1 VTCDDVRL
9 ALSLRL
15 DGELPDDVDPGEL
28 DRHLGGCPGCA
39 AFERSAGRVRAGLRF
54 EPVHDAPDVAP
65 AVVATLAGR
74 VLDTRRPGPTHQ
86 PRRVGAGGGRDRRR
100 GGDGHAAPGTRHDR
114 RRGVETRAAPRGPHD
129 RRRRDETGAAPGERV
144 RPRRSL
150 LAVAACAALAGAA
163 AGAAF
168 VGIGREPR
176 SPAAADVPARVV
188 AAQSS
193 ITSLDAHFRLVE
205 RGVGTDAGRGTNARG
220 GTDAVGATGAGA
232 GERSRDGR
240 LVYEAPESL
249 ALTVEG
255 AAHGDDGADTGLI
268 VDGERW
274 WQATPRRCAAGPGA
288 ACPARETQWVRS
300 VTGREPFSDQAPVP
314 LELVSPVDSFT
325 LAATPAGLG
334 SRTIA
339 GRRAIGVVVTA
350 AQVAPFLDGLSP
362 AGLRPVHPGDPVEVW
377 LDDDHLVPLE
387 VIVRAGDDPDRA
399 RWAHDH
405 GATERPGDVVVSFTV
420 GSVAINGPVDAG
432 AFRPPHGSKVDERV
446 DAGFRAAGGM
456 AAPRPAALPAGF
468 RAHRSGV
475 VTVPGAPTVSV
486 GSYTDGRA
494 WLTVRATGDW
504 PGGRLFG
511 GLGASVRAVD
521 LGGGGVGYVSDDGRQ
536 VALHGEGI
544 DVVVSGSLP
553 AGELREVA
561 ASLGVTGQPVPP
573 SWDEAA
579 TATVAEAAAAS
590 GRLLVAREIDGFGA
604 PAVRITGD
612 TVSQVYAGP
621 GDRGFTLVQSGA
633 DQLAPPADGDVAGVA
648 VRGADGRYSHER
660 GQLEWIEAGASHSL
674 SSHTLS
680 LAELLAIADGLAPA

>member
-1 VTCDDVRL
+1 MTRRERPVRCDDARL

-15 DGELPDDVDPGEL
+15 DGEMPDDVDPGEL

-65 AVVATLAGR
+65 AVVATLAAP
-74 VLDTRRPGPTHQ
+74 VPDTRRPARTHHAG
-86 PRRVGAGGGRDRRR
+86 RVGPGG
-100 GGDGHAAPGTRHDR
+100 RHDR
-114 RRGVETRAAPRGPHD
+114 RPDGDNHAAPHGRHDQRRGGQ
-129 RRRRDETGAAPGERV
+129 TGAAPGERV

-150 LAVAACAALAGAA
+150 LAVAACAALAGMA

-176 SPAAADVPARVV
+176 SPAAADVPARIV

-205 RGVGTDAGRGTNARG
+205 RGLGTGD
-220 GTDAVGATGAGA
+220 AGA

-240 LVYEAPESL
+240 LVYEAPESF
-249 ALTVEG
+249 ALKIDG
-255 AAHGDDGADTGLI
+255 AAHADDAPDTGLI

-274 WQATPRRCAAGPGA
+274 WQATPRRCTPAPGA
-288 ACPARETQWVRS
+288 ACAGEARWVRS

-334 SRTIA
+334 MRTIA

-362 AGLRPVHPGDPVEVW
+362 TGLRPVHPSDPVEVW
-377 LDDDHLVPLE
+377 LDDDHLVPLG
-387 VIVRAGDDPDRA
+387 VVVRAGDDPDRT
-399 RWAHDH
+399 RWAHSR
-405 GATERPGDVVVSFTV
+405 GATERSGDVVVSFTV
-420 GSVAINGPVDAG
+420 GSVAINGPVDAS
-432 AFRPPHGSKVDERV
+432 AFRPPAGSKVDERV
-446 DAGFRAAGGM
+446 DAGFRAADGM
-456 AAPRPAALPAGF
+456 AAPHPTALPPGF

-475 VTVPGAPTVSV
+475 ITAPGAPTVFV

-494 WLTVRATGDW
+494 WLTVRATSDW
-504 PGGRLFG
+504 SGGRLFG

-521 LGGGGVGYVSDDGRQ
+521 LDGGGVGYVSDDGRQ
-536 VALHGEGI
+536 LGLHGDGI
-544 DVVVSGSLP
+544 DVVVSGSVP
-553 AGELREVA
+553 AGELREAA
-561 ASLGVTGQPVPP
+561 ASLGVTGQAVPP
-573 SWDEAA
+573 SWEEAA
-579 TATVAEAAAAS
+579 TATLAEAAAAS
-590 GRLLVAREIDGFGA
+590 GRLLVARGIEGFGA
-604 PAVRITGD
+604 PAVRIAGD

-621 GDRGFTLVQSGA
+621 GDRGFALVQSGA
-633 DQLAPPADGDVAGVA
+633 DQLAPPADGDVVGVV
-648 VRGADGRYSHER
+648 VRGADGRYSYER
-660 GQLEWIEAGASHSL
+660 GQLEWTEAGASHSL

-680 LAELLAIADGLAPA
+680 LAELLAIADGLAPT

>member
-1 VTCDDVRL
+1 MTCDDARL
-9 ALSLRL
+9 AVSLRL
-15 DGELPDDVDPGEL
+15 DGELPDDVDPDEL
-28 DRHLGGCPGCA
+28 DRHLGGCPACA
-39 AFERSAGRVRAGLRF
+39 VFERSAGRVRAGLRF
-54 EPVHDAPDVAP
+54 ELVHDAPDVAP
-65 AVVATLAGR
+65 AVVATLAAPA
-74 VLDTRRPGPTHQ
+74 LTRIPARTQHAHRIRPG
-86 PRRVGAGGGRDRRR
+86 G
-100 GGDGHAAPGTRHDR
+100 RHDR
-114 RRGVETRAAPRGPHD
+114 RRVGDTRAAPSGPHE
-129 RRRRDETGAAPGERV
+129 RRRGRETGAGRGERAQ
-144 RPRRSL
+144 PRRSL
-150 LAVAACAALAGAA
+150 LAVAACAALAGVA

-176 SPAAADVPARVV
+176 SPAAADVPERVV

-193 ITSLDAHFRLVE
+193 ITSLDARFRLVE
-205 RGVGTDAGRGTNARG
+205 RGLGTDAT
-220 GTDAVGATGAGA
+220 GA

-249 ALTVEG
+249 ALTIDG
-255 AAHGDDGADTGLI
+255 AGHGDDGPDTALI
-268 VDGERW
+268 VDGDRW
-274 WQATPRRCAAGPGA
+274 WQATPRRCAAAPGA
-288 ACPARETQWVRS
+288 ACPDGETQWVRS

-325 LAATPAGLG
+325 LAATPPGLG

-362 AGLRPVHPGDPVEVW
+362 AGLRPVHPGDPVDMW

-387 VIVRAGDDPDRA
+387 VVVRAGDDPDRA
-399 RWAHDH
+399 RWAHSH
-405 GATERPGDVVVSFTV
+405 GASERPGDVVVSLTV
-420 GSVAINGPVDAG
+420 GSVAINGPVHASEL
-432 AFRPPHGSKVDERV
+432 RPPAGSAVDERV
-446 DAGFRAAGGM
+446 DAGFRATDGM
-456 AAPRPAALPAGF
+456 ADPHPAALPAGF

-475 VTVPGAPTVSV
+475 VTAPGAPTVSV

-494 WLTVRATGDW
+494 WLTVRATTDW
-504 PGGRLFG
+504 SGGRLFG
-511 GLGASVRAVD
+511 GLGATVRAVD
-521 LGGGGVGYVSDDGRQ
+521 LDDDGVGYMSDDGRQ
-536 VALHGEGI
+536 VAVHGNGI

-561 ASLGVTGQPVPP
+561 TSLGVTGQPVPP

-579 TATVAEAAAAS
+579 TATLAEAAAAS
-590 GRLLVAREIDGFGA
+590 GRLLVARGIDGFGA

-621 GDRGFTLVQSGA
+621 GDRGFALVQSDA
-633 DQLAPPADGDVAGVA
+633 DQLAPPADGDVAGVV

-674 SSHTLS
+674 SSRTLS

>member
-1 VTCDDVRL
+1 MTRRERPVRCDDVRL

-15 DGELPDDVDPGEL
+15 DGEMPDDVDPGEL

-54 EPVHDAPDVAP
+54 EPVHGAPDVAP
-65 AVVATLAGR
+65 AVVATLAAP
-74 VLDTRRPGPTHQ
+74 VPHTRRPARTHDAG
-86 PRRVGAGGGRDRRR
+86 RVGPGGRHDRRR
-100 GGDGHAAPGTRHDR
+100 DGDGHAAPHGRHDQR
-114 RRGVETRAAPRGPHD
+114 RRGQ
-129 RRRRDETGAAPGERV
+129 TGAAPGERV

-150 LAVAACAALAGAA
+150 LAVAVCAALAGMA

-176 SPAAADVPARVV
+176 SPAAADVPERVV

-205 RGVGTDAGRGTNARG
+205 RGLGVGAADGIDAA
-220 GTDAVGATGAGA
+220 GATGDAGA

-249 ALTVEG
+249 ALTIDG
-255 AAHGDDGADTGLI
+255 AAHADNSFQTGLI

-274 WQATPRRCAAGPGA
+274 WQATPRRCTPAPGS
-288 ACPARETQWVRS
+288 ACADGEARWVRS

-325 LAATPAGLG
+325 LAATPVGLG
-334 SRTIA
+334 FRTIA

-362 AGLRPVHPGDPVEVW
+362 AGLRPVHPSDPVEVW

-387 VIVRAGDDPDRA
+387 VVVRAGDDPDRT
-399 RWAHDH
+399 RWAHSR
-405 GATERPGDVVVSFTV
+405 GATERSGDVVVSFTV
-420 GSVAINGPVDAG
+420 GSVAINGPVDAR
-432 AFRPPHGSKVDERV
+432 AFRRPPGSKVDERV
-446 DAGFRAAGGM
+446 DAGFRAADGM
-456 AAPRPAALPAGF
+456 AAPHPTALPPGF
-468 RAHRSGV
+468 RAHRSGAI
-475 VTVPGAPTVSV
+475 TAPGAPTVSV

-504 PGGRLFG
+504 SGGRLFG

-521 LGGGGVGYVSDDGRQ
+521 LDGGGVGYVSDDGRQ
-536 VALHGEGI
+536 VALHGDGI

-561 ASLGVTGQPVPP
+561 ASLGVTGQAVPP

-579 TATVAEAAAAS
+579 TATLAEAAAAS
-590 GRLLVAREIDGFGA
+590 GRLLVARGIEGFGA
-604 PAVRITGD
+604 PAVRIAGD

-621 GDRGFTLVQSGA
+621 GDRGFVLVQSGA
-633 DQLAPPADGDVAGVA
+633 DQLAPPADGDVVGVV
-648 VRGADGRYSHER
+648 VRGADGRYSYER
-660 GQLEWIEAGASHSL
+660 GQLEWTEAGTSHSL
-674 SSHTLS
+674 SSHTLP
-680 LAELLAIADGLAPA
+680 LAELLTIADGLALP